1 LNSLS
6 NAGIGRV
13 ALQSPGY
20 NRVSFPSR
28 QPVFGNSNPVVAA
41 AKSLYPDTVFTF
53 GGINHYPASELS
65 PQEFSR
71 DLVEQL
77 TNLEKSGFDGI
88 KLIETKTA
96 FYIDYPYKLFDDV
109 FADFFSEL
117 SRLQMPVMWHVGDPA
132 VFWDPENVPSGARE
146 QGWFYGTD
154 EYPTLEELHEST
166 IEILDDNPGLKVIFA
181 HFFYMSD
188 RLEKLGDLLDRYPSI
203 YVDVTPG
210 VEIYRDFSL
219 NRADAYDFFVKYP
232 GSVVSGCFALVK
244 L

>member
-1 LNSLS
+1 
-6 NAGIGRV
+6 
-13 ALQSPGY
+13 
-20 NRVSFPSR
+20 
-28 QPVFGNSNPVVAA
+28 
-41 AKSLYPDTVFTF
+41 
-53 GGINHYPASELS
+53 
-65 PQEFSR
+65 
-71 DLVEQL
+71 
-77 TNLEKSGFDGI
+77 
-88 KLIETKTA
+88 
-96 FYIDYPYKLFDDV
+96 V